1 MKRIL
6 VVDDEPPIR
15 QLIGDVLHDEGYGE
29 LFAGSGSSMLK
40 LLETEQPDL
49 VLLDLMMPDGDGWEA
64 LRAMQAQPR
73 LQSIPVVIV
82 SVGMGPRP
90 PDGISAPFLTKPFDL
105 EHLLAAVT
113 HAIGPA
119 TESEPS

>member
-1 MKRIL
+1 MKYVL

-15 QLIGDVLHDEGYGE
+15 QMIGDFLRDEGYGV

-49 VLLDLMMPDGDGWEA
+49 VLLDLMMPDGDGRE
-64 LRAMQAQPR
+64 AMQAMQAHPQW
-73 LQSIPVVIV
+73 QSIPVVIV
-82 SVGMGPRP
+82 SVGMGPHP
-90 PDGISAPFLTKPFDL
+90 PDGVSVPFLTKPFDL
-105 EHLLAAVT
+105 EQLLAAVT

-119 TESEPS
+119 PEPELS